1 MSSKSLSNQTPSQSY
16 KDLIHTGNSGQG
28 VKDNLSP
35 LYDGSGKELP
45 LSISKNQVSINCNG
59 GSIQSPVING
69 FYEKFNIAS
78 YPRSNFTFN
87 INSPEN
93 FIVIPS
99 ITDPFEIV
107 PDGDPY
113 DAYSESRWSFGFDG
127 VEYLELKISFIY
139 EPSFLSNFETNEFMH
154 YQSNLM
160 IMNSGSGYRVLPLFL
175 STNQIKVTSDVQNN
189 FMWPQSPS
197 IHTYKI
203 DAFIDGKDLKHCYVK
218 YIGML
223 TG

>member
-16 KDLIHTGNSGQG
+16 KDLIHIGNSGQG
-28 VKDNLSP
+28 VKNTLSP

-45 LSISKNQVSINCNG
+45 INVSQDQLSINCNG
-59 GSIQSPVING
+59 GSIQTPVING

-78 YPRSNFTFN
+78 YPKSNFTFN

-93 FIVIPS
+93 LIILPS

-113 DAYSESRWSFGFDG
+113 DAYSENRWSFGFDG
-127 VEYLELKISFIY
+127 TEYLELKIKFAY
-139 EPSFLSNFETNEFMH
+139 DPSFLSNFGANEFMH
-154 YQSNLM
+154 YQTNLM
-160 IMNSGSGYRVLPLFL
+160 IINSTSSYRTLTSFISSSQV
-175 STNQIKVTSDVQNN
+175 KVTSDIQYNA
-189 FMWPQSPS
+189 MWPGSSS

>member
-1 MSSKSLSNQTPSQSY
+1 MSSKSLANQTPSQSY

-28 VKDNLSP
+28 AKNTLSP

-45 LSISKNQVSINCNG
+45 ISVSRDQLSINCNG
-59 GSIQSPVING
+59 GSIQTPVING

-78 YPRSNFTFN
+78 YPKSNFTFN

-93 FIVIPS
+93 LIILHS
-99 ITDPFEIV
+99 NLDHSEMV

-113 DAYSESRWSFGFDG
+113 DAYSENRWSFGHEQG
-127 VEYLELKISFIY
+127 SAYLELKIKFAY
-139 EPSFLSNFETNEFMH
+139 NPSFLSNFGANEFMH
-154 YQSNLM
+154 YQTNLM
-160 IMNSGSGYRVLPLFL
+160 IINLYAARTLTSFVSSSQV
-175 STNQIKVTSDVQNN
+175 KVTSDFQNN
-189 FMWPQSPS
+189 MMGSSSDS

-218 YIGML
+218 YIGVL

>member
-16 KDLIHTGNSGQG
+16 KDLIHVGNSGQG
-28 VKDNLSP
+28 AKNTLSP

-45 LSISKNQVSINCNG
+45 ISLSQDQLSINCNG
-59 GSIQSPVING
+59 GSIQTPVING

-78 YPRSNFTFN
+78 YPKSNFTFN

-93 FIVIPS
+93 LIILPS
-99 ITDPFEIV
+99 ITDQFEIV

-113 DAYSESRWSFGFDG
+113 DAYSENRWSFGFDG
-127 VEYLELKISFIY
+127 TAYLELKINFAYDS
-139 EPSFLSNFETNEFMH
+139 SFLSNFGANEFMH
-154 YQSNLM
+154 YQTNLI
-160 IMNSGSGYRVLPLFL
+160 IMNSTTDRVQTSFI
-175 STNQIKVTSDVQNN
+175 SSSQVKITSDVQNN
-189 FMWPQSPS
+189 FMNPGYNS

-223 TG
+223 TE